1 MYGLGKVDKRREEE
15 RGKQTSAAVI
25 TNAFQSILGSTFFRS
40 CGFGAMLSDTN
51 SQSLGCR
58 GKEADVD
65 LQALTAQ
72 VRKLRVR
79 TFIFAGCVGGTCG
92 RVVVARGVNMVP
104 LEVRL
109 VKAVRVRGS
118 GFVWGDVTEGLS

>member
-1 MYGLGKVDKRREEE
+1 MKREGKG

-25 TNAFQSILGSTFFRS
+25 ISAFQSILGSTFFRS

-58 GKEADVD
+58 GKEVDVD
-65 LQALTAQ
+65 LQAFTAQ

-79 TFIFAGCVGGTCG
+79 TFIFAGFDGDECGLVVFGGGVQIGFG
-92 RVVVARGVNMVP
+92 RGELGESCESP
-104 LEVRL
+104 
-109 VKAVRVRGS
+109 
-118 GFVWGDVTEGLS
+118 